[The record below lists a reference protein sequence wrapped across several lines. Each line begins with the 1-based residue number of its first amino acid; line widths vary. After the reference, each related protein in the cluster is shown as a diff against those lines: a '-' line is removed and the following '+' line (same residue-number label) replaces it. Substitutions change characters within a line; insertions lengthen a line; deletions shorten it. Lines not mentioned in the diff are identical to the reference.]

1 MIWVLVGIVAVLLTA
16 VLCAIGLSRRRTARL
31 REDFGPE
38 YDRTLRA
45 HGDQHTAEAEL
56 QRRRARRRRLD
67 IRPLDPVARERYA
80 ERWTETQRRFA
91 DAPAPAVAEADD
103 LIIEVMRE
111 RGYPVDDFEQR
122 AAGISV
128 DHPETVE
135 HYRAAHAISL
145 ASTAQGAK
153 TADLHK
159 AMVHF
164 RALFDELLHDDDRD
178 RDHAGEMS

>member
-1 MIWVLVGIVAVLLTA
+1 
-16 VLCAIGLSRRRTARL
+16 
-31 REDFGPE
+31 
-38 YDRTLRA
+38 
-45 HGDQHTAEAEL
+45 
-56 QRRRARRRRLD
+56 
-67 IRPLDPVARERYA
+67 
-80 ERWTETQRRFA
+80 
-91 DAPAPAVAEADD
+91 
-103 LIIEVMRE
+103 MRE

-145 ASTAQGAK
+145 ASAAQGAK